1 MPSSTSHEIS
11 RILLECNSCTVDLGA
26 RRVLG
31 GGVRLRFAQLHFMI
45 GNGFLSSCEG
55 GGGLWELV
63 KNVECELVSTVK
75 ASTNNTNNFL
85 RTLPMTRIH
94 SNFARLF
101 KMTYL
106 NDSWQKRMFP
116 VMSGHV
122 ATKVMLQKPSI
133 CLWVASKVGYSPIPT
148 SVLYLLV
155 LDQVRH
161 N

>member
-1 MPSSTSHEIS
+1 
-11 RILLECNSCTVDLGA
+11 
-26 RRVLG
+26 
-31 GGVRLRFAQLHFMI
+31 VRSRFAQLHFMI

-106 NDSWQKRMFP
+106 NDSWHIKNVIRDVRP
-116 VMSGHV
+116 CRHKSDV
-122 ATKVMLQKPSI
+122 AGTIDVPLGCLQGGIQP
-133 CLWVASKVGYSPIPT
+133 
-148 SVLYLLV
+148 
-155 LDQVRH
+155 DFH
-161 N
+161 